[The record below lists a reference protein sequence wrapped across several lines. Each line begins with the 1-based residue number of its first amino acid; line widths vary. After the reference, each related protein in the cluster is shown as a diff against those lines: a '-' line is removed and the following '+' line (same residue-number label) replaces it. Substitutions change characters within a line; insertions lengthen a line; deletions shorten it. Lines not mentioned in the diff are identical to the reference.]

1 MKLLRPAAALTFAL
15 LAALAACSSDDAP
28 ADAPVKAPPVSVLDA
43 EGRPT
48 DLTCPGSPGCEAV
61 SGPLKVGVAAL
72 TITPEVFETYTDVDK
87 NGYFDPAKEPF
98 EDKNGNGKMDGA
110 WLAGFG
116 PGRAAT
122 KIHDDAWARVLTFTQ
137 GDLSVAMVSLDLIGL
152 FHERVITIREAA
164 RARGLDFD
172 HIMVSTTHVH
182 ETKDTMGMW
191 GPAPLVVGIDDDY
204 MAFITKRVVDALEE
218 AKKGER
224 AATMKVARG
233 EAPQLVND
241 TRLPTVVDQGIYTL
255 QFLDAS
261 SAPFATM
268 VTWGNHPEALGS
280 SNTELTSDFPHYLRG
295 TLETRYPSST
305 AVYFN
310 GCLGGLTTTI
320 GIVGC
325 PDAEGKDTCPQGTFE
340 RAEYVGRG
348 AAEAAI
354 SSLEAPS
361 AQLTEAP
368 TLAVRRRVFL
378 ASATNSGL
386 ALLVAAGVLPR
397 QLFRVDGTP
406 TTSAELE
413 GFTFKDLSRPDSP
426 FRVASEVNSIS
437 IGPVIIGTAPGEL
450 YAELWLPR
458 EDGSSFAETPEGA
471 DFPGETNLPPLS
483 GLLPTASTKII
494 INNANDALGYIIPK
508 PQWDTK
514 KPYAYGETSSP
525 QYGEEN
531 SVGHDMASTLYQAYE
546 RLSK

>member
-1 MKLLRPAAALTFAL
+1 VFL
-15 LAALAACSSDDAP
+15 
-28 ADAPVKAPPVSVLDA
+28 
-43 EGRPT
+43 
-48 DLTCPGSPGCEAV
+48 PG
-61 SGPLKVGVAAL
+61 L
-72 TITPEVFETYTDVDK
+72 
-87 NGYFDPAKEPF
+87 
-98 EDKNGNGKMDGA
+98 
-110 WLAGFG
+110 
-116 PGRAAT
+116 
-122 KIHDDAWARVLTFTQ
+122 
-137 GDLSVAMVSLDLIGL
+137 
-152 FHERVITIREAA
+152 
-164 RARGLDFD
+164 
-172 HIMVSTTHVH
+172 
-182 ETKDTMGMW
+182 
-191 GPAPLVVGIDDDY
+191 
-204 MAFITKRVVDALEE
+204 
-218 AKKGER
+218 
-224 AATMKVARG
+224 
-233 EAPQLVND
+233 
-241 TRLPTVVDQGIYTL
+241 
-255 QFLDAS
+255 
-261 SAPFATM
+261 
-268 VTWGNHPEALGS
+268 
-280 SNTELTSDFPHYLRG
+280 
-295 TLETRYPSST
+295 
-305 AVYFN
+305 
-310 GCLGGLTTTI
+310 LGGLTTSI
-320 GIVGC
+320 GLNVC
-325 PDAEGKDTCPQGTFE
+325 PDEAGVDTCPQGTFE

-361 AQLTEAP
+361 AQITEAP